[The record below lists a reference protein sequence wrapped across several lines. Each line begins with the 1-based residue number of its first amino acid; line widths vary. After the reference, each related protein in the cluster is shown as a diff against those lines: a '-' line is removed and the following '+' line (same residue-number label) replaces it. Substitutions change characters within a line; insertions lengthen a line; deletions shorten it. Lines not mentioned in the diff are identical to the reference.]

1 MENIQRDLA
10 KEIAALQSSKPTR
23 KNKRWTLLF
32 VGDQGKVVT
41 IRWFR
46 GVVTLWVSVLVL
58 AVIASGILYY
68 LYRHS
73 RNNNV
78 SLRRSLDNTQQQ
90 IVGLRSDKEVLMA
103 QLVMAETDMERLRA
117 RMSPKSIEKAPGN
130 QQEDRAKKEP
140 PSNRQVIPQ
149 TAAAVPW
156 PEGKSLPGA
165 PPADPATQEKD
176 LKVSI
181 EELNVSHEAAS
192 DTFRAQFILRNT
204 GPDSNLVSGYTAVIL
219 KKLNT
224 QPDNWLTLPTLKLAE
239 GVPAGDKKG
248 QYFSIAR
255 FKTVRFMVKSKMDPR
270 QFNTATVYVFDE
282 NKDLLLEKNFSL
294 NIQEAVFTPNQ

>member
-10 KEIAALQSSKPTR
+10 KEVAALQSSKPTR

-46 GVVTLWVSVLVL
+46 WIVMLGVSLLVL
-58 AVIASGILYY
+58 AAIASGTLYF
-68 LYRHS
+68 LYRHT
-73 RNNNV
+73 RNVNM
-78 SLRRSLDNTQQQ
+78 SLQRSLDNIQQQ
-90 IVGLRSDKEVLMA
+90 IVGFRSDKEVRMA
-103 QLVMAETDMERLRA
+103 QLVVAETEMKRLRA
-117 RMSPKSIEKAPGN
+117 RMGPKPVEKAPGN

-149 TAAAVPW
+149 TASAVPV

-165 PPADPATQEKD
+165 PPADPATQGKD
-176 LKVSI
+176 LKISI
-181 EELNVSHEAAS
+181 EEFNVSHEAAS
-192 DTFRAQFILRNT
+192 DTFRSQFILRNI
-204 GPDSNLVSGYTAVIL
+204 GPDSKLVSGYTAVIL

-270 QFNTATVYVFDE
+270 QFNTATVYVFDAD
-282 NKDLLLEKNFSL
+282 KDLLLEKNFSL
-294 NIQEAVFTPNQ
+294 NIQETVFTPKQ